1 MTLKGGIVVSVHTT
15 VIFQAFNGL
24 EHGIAG
30 ARFFCTH
37 SQEGR
42 GLLCPGPKG
51 RVSIRGEDTYV
62 RLRL

>member
-1 MTLKGGIVVSVHTT
+1 MTLVVSVHTT

-37 SQEGR
+37 SQEGE
-42 GLLCPGPKG
+42 GLVVPGTE
-51 RVSIRGEDTYV
+51 RQSVYSR
-62 RLRL
+62 